1 MPPSPRYEAGVPAA
15 TTIVSGP
22 RAGWTCCRAIPDSPP
37 AAAPQVPTPFSRQTP
52 TVPVPTLDR
61 GVRMTRTDEP
71 DPRGGLVQLVE
82 TEDRL
87 EAMLTVRRE
96 EAARLV
102 EETRARVTLR
112 LRSLDDEIATRSAD
126 LEREIE
132 DRAAAA
138 AREVAVEGDRRA
150 ARWRDVPESRLD
162 ELAAVVLDRLLDA
175 VEEGE

>member
-1 MPPSPRYEAGVPAA
+1 
-15 TTIVSGP
+15 
-22 RAGWTCCRAIPDSPP
+22 
-37 AAAPQVPTPFSRQTP
+37 
-52 TVPVPTLDR
+52 
-61 GVRMTRTDEP
+61 MTRTDEP